1 VNHQDLANQFND
13 FAYQLINHHLVVND
27 RIISIQDEIFFKRIV
42 FSRYYYALYHKYL
55 EHNSTLSAS
64 SGTNIHSSIRNNIQ
78 NKGDAKLKQVF
89 LKLRTLRTW
98 ADYELH
104 INPSVV
110 PTNLEKLSSDVYSI
124 VKRININC

>member
-13 FAYQLINHHLVVND
+13 FAYQLINHHLVLND
-27 RIISIQDEIFFKRIV
+27 RIISIQDEIFLKRII

-78 NKGDAKLKQVF
+78 NKGDTKLKQVF
-89 LKLRTLRTW
+89 LKLRTLRMW
-98 ADYELH
+98 ADYELD
-104 INPSVV
+104 INSSVV
-110 PTNLEKLSSDVYSI
+110 PINLERLSNDVYSI